1 MKISIIKGHVELD
14 QSVSKDNLGVFGV
27 DFSGVA
33 SDLWA
38 LNWDSVTKTGEIEWA
53 TGPVPNQSVTSEAE
67 IDSALGGVTLQTML
81 DRRQARLDEEQA
93 EQDAFSEKIVLEE
106 QAVRDAAAAAA
117 GPPPP
122 EWMQHRI
129 MEFPSAAEQLDMVYE
144 DNLNGTT
151 THKDALEAVK
161 DKWPKDDSG
170 PIE

>member
-1 MKISIIKGHVELD
+1 MEIRIIKGKVESD
-14 QSVSKDNLGVFGV
+14 QTVMKDGVATYGV

-38 LNWDSVTKTGEIEWA
+38 LEWDSVTKIGEIEWA

-122 EWMQHRI
+122 EWMQHR
-129 MEFPSAAEQLDMVYE
+129 MEDFPSAEEQLGMLYD

-161 DKWPKDDSG
+161 TKWPKDDSG